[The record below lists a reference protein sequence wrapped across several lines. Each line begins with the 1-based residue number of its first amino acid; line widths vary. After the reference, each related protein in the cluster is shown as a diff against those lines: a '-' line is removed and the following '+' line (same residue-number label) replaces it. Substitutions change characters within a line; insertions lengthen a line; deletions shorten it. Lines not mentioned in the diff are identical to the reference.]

1 MGVFWIF
8 LGIIL
13 ILCTIV
19 LLIFAVRQHQKVS
32 SDKPF
37 DDTNRQIDFDDF
49 YNKLHKFVGNEQ
61 EKIYAVLGIKNATN
75 LLIKGIQENGF
86 CILTDKA
93 VYFIGRVYQKKWI
106 FAFRANVQHRIIA
119 SEMKGIKVG
128 TLSHIWMLIL
138 AFLSITIEMAW
149 YRWINMVFAMPD
161 VESQIVLKGII
172 ALFWIAFA
180 LGVLASIVIGFFLV
194 IYFVL
199 HAFFLKR
206 TNICI
211 EFTSLTVAFL
221 ASELGKQEIK
231 DFYKAVSEVQEL
243 YVNIVNPVSVE
254 HTVNE
259 VRKSTGVNT
268 NKVTSLS
275 ELSKLYENGML
286 TKEEFEH
293 LKQEV
298 IGSQ

>member
-1 MGVFWIF
+1 MVIFSGV
-8 LGIIL
+8 IL
-13 ILCTIV
+13 TLCTIA
-19 LLIFAVRQHQKVS
+19 LLILAIWQHKKVS
-32 SDKPF
+32 EDKPF
-37 DDTNRQIDFDDF
+37 DDTNRQIDFTDF
-49 YNKLHKFVGNEQ
+49 YNKLRKFVSNEQ
-61 EKIYAVLGIKNATN
+61 EKIYAVLGIKNAYN
-75 LLIKGIQENGF
+75 LLTSGIQENGF

-93 VYFIGRVYQKKWI
+93 VYFIGKVHQKKWI
-106 FAFRANVQHRIIA
+106 FAFRANVQHRIIV
-119 SEMKGIKVG
+119 SEMKGINVG

-138 AFLSITIEMAW
+138 ALLSAIIETGW
-149 YRWINMVFAMPD
+149 YRWIKILVATN
-161 VESQIVLKGII
+161 VESKIALKGFIL
-172 ALFWIAFA
+172 LFWLVFV
-180 LGVLASIVIGFFLV
+180 LGTLSSIVIGFFLV

-211 EFTSLTVAFL
+211 EFTSLTAAFL

-231 DFYKAVSEVQEL
+231 DFYSAVSEVQEL
-243 YVNIVNPVSVE
+243 YVNIVNPIPVE

-259 VRKSTGVNT
+259 VRKSTGVYT

-286 TKEEFEH
+286 TKDEFEQ

-298 IGSQ
+298 IGSQQ

>member
-1 MGVFWIF
+1 MQAFSMF
-8 LGIIL
+8 LGVIL
-13 ILCTIV
+13 ILSTIV
-19 LLIFAVRQHQKVS
+19 LLILAIRQHKKVS
-32 SDKPF
+32 EDNPY
-37 DDTNRQIDFDDF
+37 DDTNRQIDFGDF
-49 YNKLHKFVGNEQ
+49 YNKLHKFVSNEQ
-61 EKIYAVLGIKNATN
+61 EKIYAVLGIKNAYN
-75 LLIKGIQENGF
+75 LLTSGIQENGF

-93 VYFIGRVYQKKWI
+93 VYFIGKVHQKKWI
-106 FAFRANVQHRIIA
+106 FVFRTNVQHRIIA
-119 SEMKGIKVG
+119 SEMKGINVG
-128 TLSHIWMLIL
+128 TLSHIWMLL
-138 AFLSITIEMAW
+138 CAVLSIIIEVSIFRYM
-149 YRWINMVFAMPD
+149 N
-161 VESQIVLKGII
+161 IVSDGFFEAGLELLLFFGII
-172 ALFWIAFA
+172 AS
-180 LGVLASIVIGFFLV
+180 VVIGFFLV

-231 DFYKAVSEVQEL
+231 DFYKAVSDVQEL
-243 YVNIVNPVSVE
+243 YVNIVNPIPVE

-259 VRKSTGVNT
+259 VRKSTGVYT

-286 TKEEFEH
+286 TKDEFEQ

-298 IGSQ
+298 IGSQQ

>member
-1 MGVFWIF
+1 MF
-8 LGIIL
+8 LGVIL
-13 ILCTIV
+13 ILSTIV
-19 LLIFAVRQHQKVS
+19 LLILAIRQHKKVS
-32 SDKPF
+32 EDNPY
-37 DDTNRQIDFDDF
+37 DDTNRQIDFGDF
-49 YNKLHKFVGNEQ
+49 YNKLHKFVSNEQ
-61 EKIYAVLGIKNATN
+61 EKIYAVLGIKNAYN
-75 LLIKGIQENGF
+75 LLTSGIQENGF

-93 VYFIGRVYQKKWI
+93 VYFIGKVHQKKWI
-106 FAFRANVQHRIIA
+106 FVFRTNVQHRIIA
-119 SEMKGIKVG
+119 SEMKGINVG
-128 TLSHIWMLIL
+128 TLSHIWMLL
-138 AFLSITIEMAW
+138 CAVLSIIIEVSIFRYM
-149 YRWINMVFAMPD
+149 N
-161 VESQIVLKGII
+161 IVSDGFFEAGLELLLFFGII
-172 ALFWIAFA
+172 
-180 LGVLASIVIGFFLV
+180 ASIVIGFFLV

-231 DFYKAVSEVQEL
+231 DFYKAVSDVQEL
-243 YVNIVNPVSVE
+243 YVNIVNPIPVE

-259 VRKSTGVNT
+259 VRKSTGVYT

-286 TKEEFEH
+286 TKDEFEQ

-298 IGSQ
+298 IGSQQ

>member
-1 MGVFWIF
+1 MVIFSGV
-8 LGIIL
+8 IL
-13 ILCTIV
+13 TLCTIA
-19 LLIFAVRQHQKVS
+19 LLILAIWQHKKVS
-32 SDKPF
+32 EDKPF
-37 DDTNRQIDFDDF
+37 DDTNRQIDFTDF
-49 YNKLHKFVGNEQ
+49 YNKLRKFVGNEQ
-61 EKIYAVLGIKNATN
+61 EKIYAVLGIRNAYN
-75 LLIKGIQENGF
+75 LLTSGIQENGF

-93 VYFIGRVYQKKWI
+93 VYFIGKVHQKKWI
-106 FAFRANVQHRIIA
+106 FVFRTNLQHRIIA
-119 SEMKGIKVG
+119 SEMKGINVG
-128 TLSHIWMLIL
+128 TLSHIWMLL
-138 AFLSITIEMAW
+138 CAVLSIIIEVSIFRYM
-149 YRWINMVFAMPD
+149 N
-161 VESQIVLKGII
+161 IVSDGFFEAGLELLLFFGII
-172 ALFWIAFA
+172 AS
-180 LGVLASIVIGFFLV
+180 VVIGFFLV

-243 YVNIVNPVSVE
+243 YVNIVNPIPVE

-259 VRKSTGVNT
+259 VRKSTGVYT

-286 TKEEFEH
+286 TKDEFEQ

-298 IGSQ
+298 IGSQQ

>member
-1 MGVFWIF
+1 MIFFW
-8 LGIIL
+8 GIL
-13 ILCTIV
+13 LVLCTVTLLV
-19 LLIFAVRQHQKVS
+19 LAIRQHQKVAD
-32 SDKPF
+32 DKPF
-37 DDTNRQIDFDDF
+37 DDTDRQIDFDDF
-49 YNKLHKFVGNEQ
+49 YSKLRKFVSNEQ

-75 LLIKGIQENGF
+75 LLTKGIQEDGF

-93 VYFIGRVYQKKWI
+93 AYFIGKVYQKKWI
-106 FAFRANVQHRIIA
+106 FAFRTNVQHRIIA
-119 SEMKGIKVG
+119 SEMKGINVG
-128 TLSHIWMLIL
+128 TLSRFRMLLFAI
-138 AFLSITIEMAW
+138 LSILLEILNFRFFI
-149 YRWINMVFAMPD
+149 YIYLYLDRDGSD
-161 VESQIVLKGII
+161 VSGIFIVMFL
-172 ALFWIAFA
+172 LT
-180 LGVLASIVIGFFLV
+180 VASILIGFSLI

-211 EFTSLTVAFL
+211 EFTSLTVAFP

-243 YVNIVNPVSVE
+243 YVNIVNPVPVE

-259 VRKSTGVNT
+259 VRQRSNVYT

-275 ELSKLYENGML
+275 ELSKLYENGMI
-286 TKEEFEH
+286 TQEEFEQ
-293 LKQEV
+293 LKKEV

>member
-1 MGVFWIF
+1 MALFF
-8 LGIIL
+8 GIIL
-13 ILCTIV
+13 ILCTIA
-19 LLIFAVRQHQKVS
+19 LLILAMRQHKKVS
-32 SDKPF
+32 EDKPY
-37 DDTNRQIDFDDF
+37 DDIDRQIDFDDF
-49 YNKLHKFVGNEQ
+49 YSKLRKFVSNEQ
-61 EKIYAVLGIKNATN
+61 EKIYAVLGIKNAYN
-75 LLIKGIQENGF
+75 LLTSGIQENGF

-93 VYFIGRVYQKKWI
+93 VYFIGKVHQKKWI
-106 FAFRANVQHRIIA
+106 FVFRTNVQHRIIA
-119 SEMKGIKVG
+119 SEMKGINVG
-128 TLSHIWMLIL
+128 TLSHIWMLLCAALSTVLLITNLYCSYNMMPYTAVSGL
-138 AFLSITIEMAW
+138 AFEKFGPTML
-149 YRWINMVFAMPD
+149 VFAM
-161 VESQIVLKGII
+161 IV
-172 ALFWIAFA
+172 A
-180 LGVLASIVIGFFLV
+180 VIVCFILV

-211 EFTSLTVAFL
+211 EFTSLTAAFL

-243 YVNIVNPVSVE
+243 YVNIVNPIPVE

-259 VRKSTGVNT
+259 VRKSTGVYT

-286 TKEEFEH
+286 TKDEFEQ

-298 IGSQ
+298 IGSQQ

>member
-1 MGVFWIF
+1 MEAFSMF
-8 LGIIL
+8 LGVIL
-13 ILCTIV
+13 ILSTIV
-19 LLIFAVRQHQKVS
+19 LLILAIRQHKKVS
-32 SDKPF
+32 EDNPY
-37 DDTNRQIDFDDF
+37 DDTNRQIDFGDF
-49 YNKLHKFVGNEQ
+49 YNKLHKFVSNEQ
-61 EKIYAVLGIKNATN
+61 EKIYAVLGIKNAYN
-75 LLIKGIQENGF
+75 LLTSGIQENGF

-93 VYFIGRVYQKKWI
+93 VYFIGKVHQKKWI
-106 FAFRANVQHRIIA
+106 FVFRTNVQHRIIA
-119 SEMKGIKVG
+119 SEMKGINVG
-128 TLSHIWMLIL
+128 TLSHIWMLL
-138 AFLSITIEMAW
+138 CAVLSIIIEVSIFRYM
-149 YRWINMVFAMPD
+149 N
-161 VESQIVLKGII
+161 IVSDGFFEAGLELLLFFGII
-172 ALFWIAFA
+172 
-180 LGVLASIVIGFFLV
+180 ASIVIGFFLV

-231 DFYKAVSEVQEL
+231 DFYKAVSDVQEL
-243 YVNIVNPVSVE
+243 YVNIVNPIPVE

-259 VRKSTGVNT
+259 VRKSTGVYT

-286 TKEEFEH
+286 TKDEFEQ

-298 IGSQ
+298 IGSQQ